1 MGKNTPFVRQ
11 PRPHFLACPV
21 HVTAHP
27 LAREFFEIAA
37 REGVAL
43 FDVAARS
50 GYHYSTYTGWK
61 RRSAPTVEAF
71 QASLNALGYELVIQK
86 RRGA

>member
-1 MGKNTPFVRQ
+1 MGKSTPFVRQ
-11 PRPHFLACPV
+11 PRPHFRACPV

-61 RRSAPTVEAF
+61 RRSAPTVEAL

>member
-1 MGKNTPFVRQ
+1 MSKTAPFLRQ
-11 PRPHFLACPV
+11 PRPHFRACPI
-21 HVTAHP
+21 HPTAHP

-37 REGVAL
+37 RENIAL

-61 RRSAPTVEAF
+61 RRSAPTVEAL

-86 RRGA
+86 RRRA